1 MTITSKLPAVG
12 LTIFTAMTNLANACG
27 AINLS
32 QGFPEFD
39 PHPGLKELVSK
50 YIRDSHNQYAP
61 MQGVMALRERIAEKV
76 RGLYRADYDPAT
88 EITVT
93 TGATEALFAAVAAVV
108 HPGDEVIIVE
118 PAYDCYSPMVTLN
131 GGRPVFTPLTY
142 PSYRIDWGAF
152 HRCITPRTRLAILN
166 FPHNPSGAVLDA
178 QDLDALA
185 KILRDTGVLVLS
197 DEVYEHIIFDGLTH
211 HSLAGHPELRERS
224 FVVSSFAKTY
234 HATGWKIGYC
244 LAPRQLSA
252 EFQKIH
258 QYLVFS
264 VNTPIQHAY
273 AEFMQDQSHWASL
286 MSFYQSRRD
295 YFLNRL
301 AGSCFRPLPC
311 HGTFFQMLDYS
322 AISDEPDVSFARR
335 LTAEHGVAAIPPSVF
350 YHDREDNRVLRF
362 CFAKKEATL
371 AAAAERLCRID
382 AGAVR

>member
-12 LTIFTAMTNLANACG
+12 LTIFTEMTNLANACG

-32 QGFPEFD
+32 QGFPEYD

-50 YIRDSHNQYAP
+50 YIRGGQNQYAP

-76 RGLYRADYDPAT
+76 RTLYRADYDPAT

-108 HPGDEVIIVE
+108 HPGDEVIVVE
-118 PAYDCYSPMVTLN
+118 PAYDCYIPMVTLN
-131 GGRPVFTPLTY
+131 GGRPVCTSLTY

-152 HRCITPRTRLAILN
+152 RRCITPRTRLVILN

-178 QDLDALA
+178 ADLDTLA
-185 KILRDTGVLVLS
+185 EILRDTGVLILS
-197 DEVYEHIIFDGLTH
+197 DEVYEHIIFDGRTH
-211 HSLAGHPELRERS
+211 HSLAGHAELRERS

-234 HATGWKIGYC
+234 HTTGWKIGYC
-244 LAPRQLSA
+244 LAPRRLSS

-273 AEFMQDQSHWASL
+273 AEFMQDPRHWAGL
-286 MSFYQSRRD
+286 PSFYQSRRD

-301 AGSCFRPLPC
+301 AGSRFRLLPC
-311 HGTFFQMLDYS
+311 HGTFFQLLDYS
-322 AISDEPDVSFARR
+322 AISSEPDVAFARR

-350 YHDREDNRVLRF
+350 YHDGEDNRVLRF
-362 CFAKKEATL
+362 CFAKKEETL

-382 AGAVR
+382 AGAIR

>member
-12 LTIFTAMTNLANACG
+12 LTIFTEMTNLASACG

-39 PHPGLKELVSK
+39 PHPGLKDLVSK
-50 YIRDSHNQYAP
+50 HIRDGHNQYAP

-76 RGLYRADYDPAT
+76 RGLYKADYDPAT

-108 HPGDEVIIVE
+108 HPGDEVIIIE
-118 PAYDCYSPMVTLN
+118 PAYDCYIPMITLN
-131 GGRPVFTPLTY
+131 GGRPVHTPLTY

-152 HRCITPRTRLAILN
+152 QRCITPRTRLAILN

-178 QDLDALA
+178 RDLDALA
-185 KILRDTGVLVLS
+185 EILRNTGVLILS
-197 DEVYEHIIFDGLTH
+197 DEVYEHIVFDGLSH

-234 HATGWKIGYC
+234 HTTGWKIGYC
-244 LAPRQLSA
+244 LAPRRLSA

-273 AEFMQDQSHWASL
+273 AEFMRDQSHWTGLA
-286 MSFYQSRRD
+286 SFYQTRRD
-295 YFLNRL
+295 YF
-301 AGSCFRPLPC
+301 PQP
-311 HGTFFQMLDYS
+311 
-322 AISDEPDVSFARR
+322 ARR
-335 LTAEHGVAAIPPSVF
+335 LALP
-350 YHDREDNRVLRF
+350 
-362 CFAKKEATL
+362 
-371 AAAAERLCRID
+371 AAALPGDLFPD
-382 AGAVR
+382 AGLLRDQRRTGCVVRSAPDGGARCSRHPPFGLLPRWRGQPGPALLFRKKGGDPRGGGRTVVPG